1 MSRSREFL
9 GQGQKLP
16 GSRLDAAP
24 SGHRHRRGYGHRKGH
39 RDRAPASRHSGAA
52 REGVYN
58 LTKSLAVERASSGI
72 RIDCVAPA
80 GVTVLKRKKEN
91 CILENSGTAVG
102 Y

>member
-72 RIDCVAPA
+72 RIDCVAP
-80 GVTVLKRKKEN
+80 V
-91 CILENSGTAVG
+91 GTAVG